1 MQVTG
6 LFAGIGGI
14 ELGLNNAGHQANLFC
29 EIWGPAKTV
38 LEFQFPNIR
47 IEPDVSQLASLPA
60 STELLAA
67 GCPCQDLSQAGL
79 TKGIKGENSGL
90 VEHVFRLLDKQPVGL
105 VLLENVSFML
115 RLDNGSAMR
124 RLVDAFE
131 ERGYRWAYRVIDTI
145 SFLPQRRQRVY
156 FIASRCDIE
165 PADVILNGDVDVEA
179 LETNLSTHAHGFYWT
194 EGVRGLGWAKDSVPT
209 LKKGST
215 IGIAS
220 PPAILLPNGEIIKPD
235 IRDAE
240 RLQGFPENWT
250 ASIEGSY
257 KPSLRWGLIGNAVSV
272 PVSEW
277 IGHQLE
283 NRQIQHGSRRC

>member
-1 MQVTG
+1 MKVVTALPSDLIFEDKISSEIRCTEVG
-6 LFAGIGGI
+6 GNGWVAGIGGI

-29 EIWGPAKTV
+29 EIQSPAKTGV
-38 LEFQFPNIR
+38 PIPNIR

-67 GCPCQDLSQAGL
+67 GFPCQDLSQAGL

-145 SFLPQRRQRVY
+145 SSQRRQRVISLLPGA
-156 FIASRCDIE
+156 IAS
-165 PADVILNGDVDVEA
+165 
-179 LETNLSTHAHGFYWT
+179 
-194 EGVRGLGWAKDSVPT
+194 
-209 LKKGST
+209 
-215 IGIAS
+215 
-220 PPAILLPNGEIIKPD
+220 
-235 IRDAE
+235 
-240 RLQGFPENWT
+240 
-250 ASIEGSY
+250 
-257 KPSLRWGLIGNAVSV
+257 
-272 PVSEW
+272 
-277 IGHQLE
+277 
-283 NRQIQHGSRRC
+283 